1 MTHREY
7 LILNSIQMSW
17 IGILWNGKALQIFNL
32 YFPPNS
38 LQKKRKSLLNIYFF
52 TWSKPGNYFFI
63 THRRKHACINVRL
76 NVGSWCVWI
85 SPHLRHIWFS
95 YQFNKTEVHRI
106 SKSDFFPL
114 TPLFFCDFARF
125 IAFIPFTCTWSYLLL
140 ALLLNSPLIQ
150 LPCVWHHCWGFFFC
164 KTVFLMFP
172 AFAHLSKYFVNDYY
186 LY

>member
-52 TWSKPGNYFFI
+52 TWSKPGNHFFI

-114 TPLFFCDFARF
+114 T
-125 IAFIPFTCTWSYLLL
+125 LLL
-140 ALLLNSPLIQ
+140 FLWFCPFHCFYSFNLYLIIFTFGTSFKLTLDSASLCLASLLR
-150 LPCVWHHCWGFFFC
+150 VFF
-164 KTVFLMFP
+164 L
-172 AFAHLSKYFVNDYY
+172 
-186 LY
+186 